1 MKDPSQ
7 GCQLCLKKLE
17 NILTKFE
24 DTLKNQKLLLKMPD
38 DQALWNVR

>member
-17 NILTKFE
+17 NILTKLE
-24 DTLKNQKLLLKMPD
+24 DTSKKFEITFEN
-38 DQALWNVR
+38 A